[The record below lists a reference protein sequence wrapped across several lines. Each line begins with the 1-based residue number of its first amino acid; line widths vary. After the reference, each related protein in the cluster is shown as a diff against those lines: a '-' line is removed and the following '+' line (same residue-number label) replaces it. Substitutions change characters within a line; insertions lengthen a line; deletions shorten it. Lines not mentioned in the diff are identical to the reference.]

1 MNSYVARHLSR
12 SLAVGA
18 IITLAVTCGGT
29 APATTGAT
37 TAPTAAPAAAAS
49 VAAAANPVQAQSVAH
64 KVGTAHAQQPK
75 RLEAVVEVDMYDHY
89 FAGPD
94 GSKNPTFTLPTGKT
108 VGLHF
113 HNEGTVMHEFAIGRT
128 AKKDGGYEK
137 SLFETVSADIFF
149 YYGATKSEIGG
160 ATFEEMEVE
169 QGLRDI
175 WLRFKVPA
183 ELKGEWEIGC
193 FAPEHYE
200 KGMHAKVIFQ

>member
-1 MNSYVARHLSR
+1 MNSYIPKRLSR

-18 IITLAVTCGGT
+18 IVTLAVTCGGT

-37 TAPTAAPAAAAS
+37 TAPTAATAAAAS
-49 VAAAANPVQAQSVAH
+49 VAAAANPVQAQAISH
-64 KVGTAHAQQPK
+64 KVGATHAQQPK

-94 GSKNPTFTLPTGKT
+94 GAKNPTFTLPVGKT

-113 HNEGTVMHEFAIGRT
+113 HNEGTAMHEFEIGRT

-137 SLFETVSADIFF
+137 SLFEAVKADIFF
-149 YYGATKSEIGG
+149 YYATAKSEIGG
-160 ATFEEMEVE
+160 ATFEEMEIE
-169 QGLRDI
+169 PGLRDI
-175 WLRFKVPA
+175 WLRFTVPA
-183 ELKGEWEIGC
+183 ALKGEWEIGC